1 MWYLRGNTGACY
13 AIKTVKGLLIL
24 TLKQPGWY
32 VLLSVL
38 LQKKIDHNIHT
49 DMHWFNVPVWASHG
63 SVQHCVTIKQNNKCV
78 LSSWCSGEMLMAS
91 VAQFVTELLSVLRAI
106 TSVSGS
112 RINVQ
117 SRLRS
122 GGSHG

>member
-1 MWYLRGNTGACY
+1 MCY
-13 AIKTVKGLLIL
+13 FLYCHKTI
-24 TLKQPGWY
+24 
-32 VLLSVL
+32 S
-38 LQKKIDHNIHT
+38 IEHNIHT
-49 DMHWFNVPVWASHG
+49 DMHWFNVPVLASHG

-78 LSSWCSGEMLMAS
+78 LSSWRSGEMLMAS
-91 VAQFVTELLSVLRAI
+91 VAQFVTELLSVLRTI
-106 TSVSGS
+106 TPASGS